1 MAMGVRTLR
10 RYVMGEAT
18 FPGRCRGAPRGG
30 TWQASTTIAKGSESV
45 AAGPQS
51 TPSNSAGGSSV
62 FRYRDASVLA
72 VSAVDAPEI
81 VTSAQIDELLAPAY
95 EHAGLRGGMLEQLAG
110 IVERRWWPA
119 DVTFADAAA
128 MAGAKALAEAGVDPA
143 DVGLLID
150 TSVCRERLE
159 PSASVDVHRQLGI
172 STACM
177 NFDLSNACLG
187 FLSGMQLAA
196 TMIDAGQIDYALI
209 VDGEGSRY
217 TQQVTIDRLNAGGA
231 TREDI
236 LENFATFTLGSG
248 GAAMVLGRA
257 SLHSQGHRFVGGV
270 TRAATEYNQL
280 CLGDLEGMRTDSRAL
295 LEAAV
300 ILARDTWTDARDHF
314 DWDDLDMYVIH
325 QVSKMHTEAIT
336 RALDIDPQRVPQS
349 FPTRGNIGPASIP
362 FTLALNAEGLTPGD
376 RIACMGIGSGLNSA
390 VIEIEW

>member
-1 MAMGVRTLR
+1 M
-10 RYVMGEAT
+10 
-18 FPGRCRGAPRGG
+18 PGRCRRAPEGG
-30 TWQASTTIAKGSESV
+30 TWQASETTAKGCESV
-45 AAGPQS
+45 ATGPQS
-51 TPSNSAGGSSV
+51 TSSSAAAGSSV
-62 FRYRDASVLA
+62 FRYRDTSVLA
-72 VSAVDAPEI
+72 VAAVDAPEI
-81 VTSAQIDELLAPAY
+81 VTSAQIDEWLAPAY

-110 IVERRWWPA
+110 IVERRWWPS

-128 MAGAKALAEAGVDPA
+128 MAGAKALAEAGVNPA

-159 PSASVDVHRQLGI
+159 PSASVDVHRQLGMA
-172 STACM
+172 TACM

-187 FLSGMQLAA
+187 FMSGMQLAA

-217 TQQVTIDRLNAGGA
+217 TQQVTIERLNAGGA

-300 ILARDTWTDARDHF
+300 VLARDTWTDARADF

-336 RALDIDPQRVPQS
+336 RALEIDPQRVPQS

-362 FTLALNAEGLTPGD
+362 FTLALNSEGLTSGD
-376 RIACMGIGSGLNSA
+376 RIACMGIGSGLNAA

>member
-1 MAMGVRTLR
+1 M
-10 RYVMGEAT
+10 
-18 FPGRCRGAPRGG
+18 
-30 TWQASTTIAKGSESV
+30 
-45 AAGPQS
+45 
-51 TPSNSAGGSSV
+51 
-62 FRYRDASVLA
+62 LA
-72 VSAVDAPEI
+72 VAAVDAPEI
-81 VTSAQIDELLAPAY
+81 VSSAQIDEWLQPAY
-95 EHAGLRGGMLEQLAG
+95 AAAGLHGGMLEQLAG
-110 IVERRWWPA
+110 IVERRWWPN

-143 DVGLLID
+143 NVGLLID

-159 PSASVDVHRQLGI
+159 PSASVDVHRQLGL

-217 TQQVTIDRLNAGGA
+217 TQEVTIERLNSSGA

-257 SLHSQGHRFVGGV
+257 SMHSEGHRFIGGV
-270 TRAATEYNQL
+270 SRAATEHNQL

-295 LEAAV
+295 LDAAV
-300 ILARDTWTDARDHF
+300 VLAQQTWTDAGQHF
-314 DWDDLDMYVIH
+314 DWSDLSMYVIH
-325 QVSKMHTEAIT
+325 QVSKIHTDAIA
-336 RALDIDPQRVPQS
+336 RALRIDQARVPQS

-362 FTLALNAEGLTPGD
+362 FTLALNCEGLTSGD
-376 RIACMGIGSGLNSA
+376 RVACMGIGSGLNSA